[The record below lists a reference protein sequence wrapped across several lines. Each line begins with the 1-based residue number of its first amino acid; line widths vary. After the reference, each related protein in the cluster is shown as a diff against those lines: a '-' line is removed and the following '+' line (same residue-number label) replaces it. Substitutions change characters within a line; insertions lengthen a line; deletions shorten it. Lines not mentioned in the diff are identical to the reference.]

1 MSTSSSSSVQHLTV
15 NLVFFSFCYGRF
27 DTWSSS
33 VDNHEARLFY
43 ELRGLPLPSE
53 LGFPVKGGTRSANA
67 AAKDDGDESDD
78 ALGHGKVNFK
88 SVELEG

>member
-1 MSTSSSSSVQHLTV
+1 LTA
-15 NLVFFSFCYGRF
+15 
-27 DTWSSS
+27 

-43 ELRGLPLPSE
+43 ELRGMPLPGE
-53 LGFPVKGGTRSANA
+53 LGAPVKVGTRSAVA
-67 AAKDDGDESDD
+67 AARDDGDESDD